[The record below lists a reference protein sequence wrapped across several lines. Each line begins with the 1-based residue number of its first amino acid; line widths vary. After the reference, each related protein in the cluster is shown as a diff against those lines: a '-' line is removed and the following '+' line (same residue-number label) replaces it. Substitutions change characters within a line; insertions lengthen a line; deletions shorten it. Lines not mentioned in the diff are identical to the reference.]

1 MKDLTKKKHIYP
13 ISIYNQ
19 LLDTKKQIFMCLLI
33 IFIFVF
39 LYYICM
45 YTYDFGNSNDN
56 YQLTIVC
63 TTSIEELKPAN
74 QSNI

>member
-1 MKDLTKKKHIYP
+1 
-13 ISIYNQ
+13 
-19 LLDTKKQIFMCLLI
+19 
-33 IFIFVF
+33 
-39 LYYICM
+39 M